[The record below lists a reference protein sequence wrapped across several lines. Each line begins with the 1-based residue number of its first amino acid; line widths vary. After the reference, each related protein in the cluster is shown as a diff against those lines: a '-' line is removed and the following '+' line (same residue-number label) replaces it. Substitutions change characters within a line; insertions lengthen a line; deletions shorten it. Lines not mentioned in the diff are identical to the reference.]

1 VCISICKY
9 YPLYFF
15 YIHNIKIYCKQGMVQ
30 TPVNPATPEVQT
42 GESQVWPVWAK
53 VGRTDLKNKTEAERA
68 GGMAKVEACLTWEK
82 P

>member
-1 VCISICKY
+1 
-9 YPLYFF
+9 
-15 YIHNIKIYCKQGMVQ
+15 MVQ